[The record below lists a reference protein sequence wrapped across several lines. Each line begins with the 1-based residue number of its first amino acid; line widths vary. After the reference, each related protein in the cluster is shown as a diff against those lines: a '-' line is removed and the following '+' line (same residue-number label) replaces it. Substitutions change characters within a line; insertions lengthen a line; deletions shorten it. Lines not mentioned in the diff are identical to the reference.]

1 MYALWLC
8 VHSERGKK
16 KGKKLEKKESPAVI
30 VMGVPEAYDYL
41 IITLLCLDFYRWRS
55 YRHCLCDCS
64 AQQLGRQLRSA
75 VVAAQCRMDTVSTS
89 YCAGGGPRQPWSSG
103 LAPVSRFQSSVPL
116 SHSSPSL
123 IGLLAS
129 MDVKQHKLT
138 LCLDLINTAVLSCWP
153 EVASVISPEKAVFYF
168 FFFPLV
174 KKKKR
179 HRNVAG
185 SFETQGK
192 QQ

>member
-1 MYALWLC
+1 M
-8 VHSERGKK
+8 
-16 KGKKLEKKESPAVI
+16 
-30 VMGVPEAYDYL
+30 
-41 IITLLCLDFYRWRS
+41 
-55 YRHCLCDCS
+55 
-64 AQQLGRQLRSA
+64 RSA

-129 MDVKQHKLT
+129 MDVKQQKLT

-168 FFFPLV
+168 FFVPLV
-174 KKKKR
+174 KKKK
-179 HRNVAG
+179 G
-185 SFETQGK
+185 TETLPEVLRQKGINSNWLK
-192 QQ
+192 KRENLVVQNMVTTRVTAPLT